1 MNPQKDD
8 RVNKNCSIGGKEGK
22 GFHLYDYRIVCLRLD
37 Y

>member
-22 GFHLYDYRIVCLRLD
+22 GFLVDYGIVCLRLG